1 MLTIRR
7 KQMEEL
13 ADRRTEDFI
22 AGLQARWPTAP
33 VRESVQL
40 ALTNGISLPGDVTR
54 FVEVRSGNPDAVD
67 ETLASDWGRGV
78 MSDPE
83 LGSHA
88 RLQFVHLQVTGKK
101 WEEPGV

>member
-7 KQMEEL
+7 RQMEEL
-13 ADRRTEDFI
+13 ADRQVENFI
-22 AGLQARWPTAP
+22 IGLEARWPGTP

-40 ALTNGISLPGDVTR
+40 ALANGISLQKDVTR
-54 FVEVRSGNPDAVD
+54 FVELRAGNPDAVD
-67 ETLASDWGRGV
+67 QSLASEWGRGV

-88 RLQFVHLQVTGKK
+88 RLQFVHLQVTGRK
-101 WEEPGV
+101 WEGSDV